1 MQVMQMKMIGESVRD
16 VDGEDRS
23 QGQAKP
29 SQPVEDNQRRLQ
41 RCLIPNRKFDLD
53 GRTAFRNHDD
63 RRG

>member
-41 RCLIPNRKFDLD
+41 RCLIP
-53 GRTAFRNHDD
+53 
-63 RRG
+63 